1 MDIVVTNVPA
11 ELRYEARDGQT
22 LAGLAAY
29 LLTHNDLI
37 VFTHTEV
44 EAGFEGKGVGS
55 RIARFALDDARARGL
70 GVVPL
75 CPFIKGWIERHPDYA
90 DLVHHLPSGS
100 ARD

>member
-1 MDIVVTNVPA
+1 MNIVVANVPA
-11 ELRYEARDGQT
+11 ELHYEARDGET

-29 LLTHNDLI
+29 LLTRNDLI

-44 EAGFEGKGVGS
+44 EDGYEGKGIGS
-55 RIARFALDDARARGL
+55 RLARFALDDARARGL

-90 DLVHHLPSGS
+90 DLVHALPTGS

>member
-11 ELRYEARDGQT
+11 ELRYEARDGEN

-29 LLTHNDLI
+29 LLTRNELI

-44 EAGFEGKGVGS
+44 EDGYEGQGVGS
-55 RIARFALDDARARGL
+55 RLARSALDDARARGL
-70 GVVPL
+70 GVVPV
-75 CPFIKGWIERHPDYA
+75 CPFVKGWIERHPDYA
-90 DLVHHLPSGS
+90 DLVQPLPTSS

>member
-1 MDIVVTNVPA
+1 MNIVVSNVPA
-11 ELRYEARDGQT
+11 ELRYEARDGET

-29 LLTHNDLI
+29 LLTQNHLI

-44 EAGFEGKGVGS
+44 ESGYEGNGVGS
-55 RIARFALDDARARGL
+55 QLAKAALDDARTRGL

-90 DLVHHLPSGS
+90 DLVHELPVGS

>member
-1 MDIVVTNVPA
+1 MNLVVTNVPA
-11 ELRYEARDGQT
+11 ELRYEAQDGAA

-44 EAGFEGKGVGS
+44 EDGYEGQGVGS
-55 RIARFALDDARARGL
+55 RLAKTALDDARARGL

-90 DLVHHLPSGS
+90 DLVHELPTGS

>member
-1 MDIVVTNVPA
+1 MNIVVTNVLA
-11 ELRYEARDGQT
+11 ELRYEARDGET

-29 LLTHNDLI
+29 LLTRNHLI

-44 EAGFEGKGVGS
+44 EAGYEGQGVGS
-55 RIARFALDDARARGL
+55 QLARAALDDARTRGL

-75 CPFIKGWIERHPDYA
+75 CPFIKGWIDRHQDYA
-90 DLVHHLPSGS
+90 DLVHHLPTGS

>member
-1 MDIVVTNVPA
+1 MDIVVTNVPS

-29 LLTHNDLI
+29 LLTSNNLI
-37 VFTHTEV
+37 VFTHTET
-44 EAGFEGKGVGS
+44 EPGYEGKGVGS
-55 RIARFALDDARARGL
+55 RLARTALDDARTRGL

-90 DLVHHLPSGS
+90 DLVTHLPTGS